1 LEKAKSN
8 LVYGGLLVLVGVAY
22 LLNNLDIIFIENEV
36 VVSMVFVAIGA
47 YLFFTFAK
55 TKAMGFLITGSIF
68 TFIGLVIWLESIPGF
83 DDQFI
88 GVIVLWTAAALF
100 GYGFLKNSENWGF
113 LIPAGVLFTI
123 GSMVWLDM
131 ILYNDDVLGSVFFLG
146 LGSTFGF
153 LYLIRSQK
161 NKLDWAKV
169 PALCLIAFSGFL
181 FLITS
186 DSLITDMFL
195 PIVLTLSGGY
205 LVYNA
210 TKQKS
215 FVKQANNT

>member
-8 LVYGGLLVLVGVAY
+8 LVFGSLLVLIGLAY
-22 LLNNLDIIFIENEV
+22 LLNNLDIIFIESEV
-36 VVSMVFVAIGA
+36 AVSTIFLAIGA
-47 YLFFTFAK
+47 YLLFKFSK
-55 TKAMGFLITGSIF
+55 TKAMGFLIMGAIF

-100 GYGFLKNSENWGF
+100 SYGFLKNHENWGF

-123 GSMVWLDM
+123 GSMVWLEM
-131 ILYNDDVLGSVFFLG
+131 VLYNEDVLGSVFFLG

-153 LYLIRSQK
+153 LYLIRNEK
-161 NKLDWAKV
+161 NRLDWAKV
-169 PALCLIAFSGFL
+169 PALCLVAFSGFL
-181 FLITS
+181 FLVTS
-186 DSLITDMFL
+186 DSLITDMFF
-195 PIVLTLSGGY
+195 PVVLILLGGY

>member
-1 LEKAKSN
+1 LEKGKIN
-8 LVYGGLLVLVGVAY
+8 LVVGGLLVLIGLAY

-36 VVSMVFVAIGA
+36 TVSMTFLAIGA
-47 YLFFTFAK
+47 YLLFKFSK
-55 TKAMGFLITGSIF
+55 TKAMGFLIMGAIS

-100 GYGFLKNSENWGF
+100 SYGFLKNSENWGF
-113 LIPAGVLFTI
+113 LIPAGVLFTT

-131 ILYNDDVLGSVFFLG
+131 ILFNDDVLGSIFFLG
-146 LGSTFGF
+146 IGSTFGF
-153 LYLIRSQK
+153 LYLIRNEK
-161 NKLDWAKV
+161 NKLNWAKV
-169 PALCLIAFSGFL
+169 PALCLDAFSGFL
-181 FLITS
+181 FFVTSDYLITE
-186 DSLITDMFL
+186 IFF
-195 PIVLTLSGGY
+195 PIVLILSGGY

>member
-1 LEKAKSN
+1 MEKAKGN
-8 LVYGGLLVLVGVAY
+8 LLFGGLLVLVGLAY

-36 VVSMVFVAIGA
+36 AVSMVFLAIGA
-47 YLFFTFAK
+47 YLFFKFAK
-55 TKAMGFLITGSIF
+55 TKAMGFLITGALF

-100 GYGFLKNSENWGF
+100 GYVFLRNSENWGF
-113 LIPAGVLFTI
+113 LIPAGILFTI

-153 LYLIRSQK
+153 LYLIKNEK
-161 NKLDWAKV
+161 NKLDWTKV
-169 PALCLIAFSGFL
+169 PALCLVGFSGFL

-186 DSLITDMFL
+186 DSLIADMFF
-195 PIVLTLSGGY
+195 PIVLILLGGY

-215 FVKQANNT
+215 FVRQTNNT

>member
-55 TKAMGFLITGSIF
+55 TKAMGFLITGAIF
-68 TFIGLVIWLESIPGF
+68 TFIGMVIWLESIPGF

-195 PIVLTLSGGY
+195 PIVLILSGGY

>member
-113 LIPAGVLFTI
+113 LIPAGILFTT

-186 DSLITDMFL
+186 DSLITDIFL
-195 PIVLTLSGGY
+195 PIVLILSGGY

>member
-1 LEKAKSN
+1 MEKAKSN
-8 LVYGGLLVLVGVAY
+8 LVFGSLLVLIGLAY
-22 LLNNLDIIFIENEV
+22 LLNNLDIIFIESEV
-36 VVSMVFVAIGA
+36 AVSTIFLGIGA
-47 YLFFTFAK
+47 YLLFKFSK
-55 TKAMGFLITGSIF
+55 TKAMGFLIMGAIF

-100 GYGFLKNSENWGF
+100 SYRFLKNHENWGF

-123 GSMVWLDM
+123 GSMVWLEM
-131 ILYNDDVLGSVFFLG
+131 VLYNEDVLGSVFFLG

-153 LYLIRSQK
+153 LYLIRNEK
-161 NKLDWAKV
+161 NRLDWAKV
-169 PALCLIAFSGFL
+169 PALCLVAFSGFL
-181 FLITS
+181 FLVTS
-186 DSLITDMFL
+186 DSLITDMFF
-195 PIVLTLSGGY
+195 PVVLILLGGY

>member
-113 LIPAGVLFTI
+113 LIPAGILFTT

-131 ILYNDDVLGSVFFLG
+131 ILYNDDVLGSV
-146 LGSTFGF
+146 
-153 LYLIRSQK
+153 
-161 NKLDWAKV
+161 
-169 PALCLIAFSGFL
+169 
-181 FLITS
+181 
-186 DSLITDMFL
+186 
-195 PIVLTLSGGY
+195 
-205 LVYNA
+205 
-210 TKQKS
+210 
-215 FVKQANNT
+215 

>member
-1 LEKAKSN
+1 MEKGKSN
-8 LVYGGLLVLVGVAY
+8 LLLGGMLVLVGLAY

-36 VVSMVFVAIGA
+36 TVSMTFLAIGA
-47 YLFFTFAK
+47 YLFFRFVK
-55 TKAMGFLITGSIF
+55 TKAMGFLITGAIF

-83 DDQFI
+83 DDQYI

-100 GYGFLKNSENWGF
+100 GYGFLRNSENWGF
-113 LIPAGVLFTI
+113 LIPAGILFTI

-131 ILYNDDVLGSVFFLG
+131 ILYNDDVLGSIFFLG

-153 LYLIRSQK
+153 LYLIRNER
-161 NKLDWAKV
+161 NKLDWTKV
-169 PALCLIAFSGFL
+169 PALCLIVFSGFL
-181 FLITS
+181 FLVTS
-186 DSLITDMFL
+186 DSLITDMFF
-195 PIVLTLSGGY
+195 PVVLILLGGY

-215 FVKQANNT
+215 FVKQANNS

>member
-1 LEKAKSN
+1 MEKAKSN

-113 LIPAGVLFTI
+113 LIPAGILFTT

-186 DSLITDMFL
+186 DSLITDIFL
-195 PIVLTLSGGY
+195 PIVLILSGGY

>member
-1 LEKAKSN
+1 MEKAKSN
-8 LVYGGLLVLVGVAY
+8 LVFGSLLVLIGLAY
-22 LLNNLDIIFIENEV
+22 LLNNLDIIFIESEV
-36 VVSMVFVAIGA
+36 AVSTIFLAIGA
-47 YLFFTFAK
+47 YLLFKFSK
-55 TKAMGFLITGSIF
+55 TKAMGFLIMGAIF

-100 GYGFLKNSENWGF
+100 SYGFLKNHENWGF
-113 LIPAGVLFTI
+113 LIPAGILFTI
-123 GSMVWLDM
+123 GSMVWLEM
-131 ILYNDDVLGSVFFLG
+131 VLYNEDVLGSVFFLG

-153 LYLIRSQK
+153 LYLIRNEK
-161 NKLDWAKV
+161 NRLDWAKV
-169 PALCLIAFSGFL
+169 PALCLVAFSGFL
-181 FLITS
+181 FLVTS
-186 DSLITDMFL
+186 DSLITDMFF
-195 PIVLTLSGGY
+195 PVVLILLGGY